1 MHRCSRIVEYR
12 GMYKVLRDDSIAL
25 VAREE
30 MFFVSV
36 KNLDNLDGRL
46 FVKWEGTILATFI
59 LKRSLSFNIENL
71 LKNLADFHVKSH
83 LRSFLQLYFGGI

>member
-12 GMYKVLRDDSIAL
+12 GMYKVLRDDLVAV

-46 FVKWEGTILATFI
+46 FVK
-59 LKRSLSFNIENL
+59 
-71 LKNLADFHVKSH
+71 
-83 LRSFLQLYFGGI
+83 

>member
-12 GMYKVLRDDSIAL
+12 EMYNLLRNDSVAL

-46 FVKWEGTILATFI
+46 FVK
-59 LKRSLSFNIENL
+59 
-71 LKNLADFHVKSH
+71 
-83 LRSFLQLYFGGI
+83 

>member
-12 GMYKVLRDDSIAL
+12 GMYKVLRDDSVAL

-46 FVKWEGTILATFI
+46 FGK
-59 LKRSLSFNIENL
+59 
-71 LKNLADFHVKSH
+71 
-83 LRSFLQLYFGGI
+83 